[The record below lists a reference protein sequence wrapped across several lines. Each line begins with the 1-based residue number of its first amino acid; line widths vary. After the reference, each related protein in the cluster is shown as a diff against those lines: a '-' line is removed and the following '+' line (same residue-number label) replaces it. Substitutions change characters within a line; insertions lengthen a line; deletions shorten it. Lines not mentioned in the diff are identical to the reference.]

1 MNIRER
7 RIRVLMLARTLVEY
21 AVVRRRFDAAY
32 YLAENA
38 DVRAAVE
45 NGAIRS
51 PVLHYLRH
59 GWREGRDPSPG
70 FSTTRYLDAHRDV
83 RESGINPY
91 YHYLR
96 FGMAEGRESTPRS
109 VEPSIELP
117 SYQPTDTPN
126 PWEARERLI
135 PWLRPATAPVGPR
148 DPDALG
154 FCVSLAGGDLASEA
168 ARTAL
173 PTTPGSGAVDV
184 SIVIMH
190 TGSSVFALECISSIS
205 RVAGDGFTF
214 EVIVFDNDIAAGD
227 DVIAL
232 VPRVSLVRST
242 TRLPPWR
249 ARVAASAS
257 ARGRYLMFLHADTQI
272 APESVSALLK
282 AMRGDLEGIGMAG
295 PKVLSFDGR
304 LEEAGSSIQ
313 AGLSVERVGRGAD
326 HRAPRFNY
334 WRDVEC
340 VSGTSFLVERACFD
354 TVEVSDLDSDDLTAA
369 DLCLGLHR
377 AGRRVVYVPDA
388 VVAHHPHESR
398 RGSAERHWEP
408 DAARDR
414 HSFAGKWQAD
424 LVAPDVR
431 LLAFYLPQ
439 YHPIPQNDRAWGPG
453 FTEWRNVTRA
463 RPNYAGHRQ
472 PRVPADLGYYDLRV
486 PEIMDAQAELAR
498 RYGLTGFCYYYYW
511 FGGTRLLEMPLERLL
526 ATGRPNVPF
535 CLCWANEN
543 WTRRW
548 DGGDSDVIM
557 AQDYSDDDA
566 VAIIADMSRYLGSQD
581 YIRVNG
587 KPLILVY
594 RVNDLPSFKRTS
606 DVWRRY
612 RRTHGLGDISI
623 GMVESFELATEQ
635 EDPARYGCDFAVE
648 FPTHEMHTVA
658 SVAVQDRSAAF
669 RGSIYDYEELV
680 LRYSA
685 KAEPPFKR
693 LRTVLSGWDNT
704 PRRQADSIVLERDT
718 PGAFQAWLEWTIR
731 RTREQNYGD
740 ERIVFINAWN
750 EWCEGAYLEP
760 DMEYGHDRL
769 QAIANAIEVTRR

>member
-1 MNIRER
+1 
-7 RIRVLMLARTLVEY
+7 
-21 AVVRRRFDAAY
+21 
-32 YLAENA
+32 
-38 DVRAAVE
+38 
-45 NGAIRS
+45 
-51 PVLHYLRH
+51 
-59 GWREGRDPSPG
+59 
-70 FSTTRYLDAHRDV
+70 
-83 RESGINPY
+83 
-91 YHYLR
+91 
-96 FGMAEGRESTPRS
+96 
-109 VEPSIELP
+109 
-117 SYQPTDTPN
+117 
-126 PWEARERLI
+126 
-135 PWLRPATAPVGPR
+135 
-148 DPDALG
+148 
-154 FCVSLAGGDLASEA
+154 
-168 ARTAL
+168 
-173 PTTPGSGAVDV
+173 
-184 SIVIMH
+184 
-190 TGSSVFALECISSIS
+190 
-205 RVAGDGFTF
+205 
-214 EVIVFDNDIAAGD
+214 
-227 DVIAL
+227 
-232 VPRVSLVRST
+232 
-242 TRLPPWR
+242 
-249 ARVAASAS
+249 
-257 ARGRYLMFLHADTQI
+257 
-272 APESVSALLK
+272 
-282 AMRGDLEGIGMAG
+282 
-295 PKVLSFDGR
+295 
-304 LEEAGSSIQ
+304 
-313 AGLSVERVGRGAD
+313 
-326 HRAPRFNY
+326 
-334 WRDVEC
+334 VEC
-340 VSGTSFLVERACFD
+340 VSATSLLVERECFAK
-354 TVEVSDLDSDDLTAA
+354 VEVSDLDSDDLAAA
-369 DLCLGLHR
+369 DLCLGVHQ

-388 VVAHHPHESR
+388 VVVHHQHESR
-398 RGSAERHWEP
+398 QGSPESQWEP
-408 DAARDR
+408 AAARDQ
-414 HSFAGKWQAD
+414 HSFVGKWEAD

-511 FGGTRLLEMPLERLL
+511 FGGTRLLEMPLERML
-526 ATGRPNVPF
+526 ATGRPNAPF

-557 AQDYSDDDA
+557 AQDYSDEDA
-566 VAIIADMSRYLGSQD
+566 VAIIADMSRYLESPD

-594 RVNDLPSFKRTS
+594 RVKDLPSFKRTS

-612 RRTHGLGDISI
+612 RRTHGIGDISI

-648 FPTHEMHTVA
+648 FPTHDMHTVA
-658 SVAVQDRSAAF
+658 SVAVRDRSPAF

-680 LRYSA
+680 LRYAA
-685 KAEPPFKR
+685 KAEPSFKR

-704 PRRQADSIVLERDT
+704 ARRQTDGIVLERDT